1 MLQDAMNTHAWPTIR
16 FVEIEDWAK
25 SRQYALIAQGDL
37 AEAERHPFQYL
48 PETVADDGLGT
59 AELIDSTDEPEPV
72 LRQAASETVGL
83 WKNRVALR
91 QLRRPLNA
99 PRRNAFRVTEWHCQ
113 VGEFAWSLP
122 RSVVGRGSAAEH
134 RQAPLHAAASRQRP
148 GTS

>member
-1 MLQDAMNTHAWPTIR
+1 MNTHAWPTIR

-25 SRQYALIAQGDL
+25 SRQYGLIAQGDL

-99 PRRNAFRVTEWHCQ
+99 P
-113 VGEFAWSLP
+113 
-122 RSVVGRGSAAEH
+122 
-134 RQAPLHAAASRQRP
+134 
-148 GTS
+148 